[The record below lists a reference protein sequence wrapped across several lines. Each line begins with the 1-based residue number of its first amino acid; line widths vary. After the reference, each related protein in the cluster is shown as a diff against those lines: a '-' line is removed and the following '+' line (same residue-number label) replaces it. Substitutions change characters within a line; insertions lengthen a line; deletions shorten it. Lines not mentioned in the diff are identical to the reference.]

1 MEDRLQVGVITSP
14 HGVHGEVKVYP
25 TTDDVKRFSKL
36 KEVYMQTK
44 KATILLHVRSVKYQ
58 KNMVILGFKEFTTMN
73 EVETLRQSPL
83 LVDRKD
89 AVKLAKDEYFVAD
102 LIGLKVYTDLEGE
115 LTGTLTDVLQ
125 TGANDVYEI
134 MLEDNR
140 LIYVP
145 AIKDSNIEV
154 DLSAG
159 CIKLHVLPG
168 LVD

>member
-1 MEDRLQVGVITSP
+1 MN
-14 HGVHGEVKVYP
+14 
-25 TTDDVKRFSKL
+25 
-36 KEVYMQTK
+36 
-44 KATILLHVRSVKYQ
+44 ILLQTS
-58 KNMVILGFKEFTTMN
+58 
-73 EVETLRQSPL
+73 S
-83 LVDRKD
+83 
-89 AVKLAKDEYFVAD
+89 
-102 LIGLKVYTDLEGE
+102 VYTDLEGE
-115 LTGTLTDVLQ
+115 LTGTLTDILQ

-134 MLEDNR
+134 KLEDNR